1 MFLITKKSFFSDDVV
16 EACVDWLRENPS
28 TFFMTVGG
36 IILVIGVLIALN
48 RPPPES
54 WATKKKKK

>member
-1 MFLITKKSFFSDDVV
+1 M
-16 EACVDWLRENPS
+16 EAAVDWLRENPS

-36 IILVIGVLIALN
+36 VILAIAILIALN